1 MVQKIETDQWG
12 SLKPSTVQDLISVKM
27 NTDRVCYDVN
37 SEELFTSDFL
47 KSAKSATMRSL
58 SGGPGGPDWIFIHLT
73 QLFCLVAVFS
83 RTFFVKIY
91 KNIFDCCIMLRCKTK

>member
-58 SGGPGGPDWIFIHLT
+58 SGGPGGPDWI
-73 QLFCLVAVFS
+73 LFHTLDTVILLS
-83 RTFFVKIY
+83 RCIFTNFFCKNNIKIY
-91 KNIFDCCIMLRCKTK
+91 LTVV